1 MGMASNSKSAI
12 SRRARHRTMNRCLA
26 GAFAILLAVVV
37 HAAQAETFPI
47 GDVFRPLVADPTEP
61 RFFLSKLELKTAT
74 DRFTVASIG
83 AGTNFG
89 LYRWTGERPG
99 DGWQAGIFGAMFSQF
114 NLDAASD
121 ALVNTD
127 FRLGLPLTYKRGDF
141 SGRARVWHQ
150 SSHLG
155 DELILSGSAP
165 QRVNLS
171 IEVFDFMLAWERAGW
186 RPYAG
191 GSYLLSGSPEGL
203 KRPGV
208 QAGLDYAGRSPVF
221 GGGRLVGGVDIKS
234 FDALGWHPGVSAKLG
249 LEFGRPRPERRGVT
263 VLLEAYDGSAPF
275 GQFYRDEISYYG
287 VAVQFD
293 D

>member
-1 MGMASNSKSAI
+1 MGMASNSKKLIAAI
-12 SRRARHRTMNRCLA
+12 GARCLT

-37 HAAQAETFPI
+37 HAAKAETFPL

-61 RFFLSKLELKTAT
+61 RFFLSFLKLKTAT

-83 AGTNFG
+83 AGTSFG

-99 DGWQAGIFGAMFSQF
+99 DGWQTGIFGAMFSQF
-114 NLDAASD
+114 NLSAASD
-121 ALVNTD
+121 ALINTD

-155 DELILSGSAP
+155 DELVLSGNAP

-171 IEVFDFMLAWERAGW
+171 LEVFDFMLAWERAGW
-186 RPYAG
+186 RPYVG
-191 GSYLLSGSPEGL
+191 GSYLLSGDPEGQGL
-203 KRPGV
+203 KRTGV

-221 GGGRLVGGVDIKS
+221 GGGRLVGGVDIRS
-234 FDALGWHPGVSAKLG
+234 FDELGWHPGVSAKLG

-263 VLLEAYDGSAPF
+263 VLFEAYNGFSPF
-275 GQFYRDEISYYG
+275 GQFYRDDISYYG